1 MNSVYSIE
9 TLIAES
15 TGLRK
20 KKSTINK
27 YTNAYYDGD
36 SDSLIKDWYK
46 SVEDFNSYCT
56 LDSLRDFHTSEK
68 IRMLNNIKRV
78 YGNSIEH
85 YGAKLSI
92 ESYID
97 RTIMSIEE
105 DKANEGS
112 SNNSTSSTGDKKENP
127 IIRFFKF
134 IGRMVRKAFT
144 IIKEKLTAFWGWLK
158 KKINNLRE
166 KRSEN
171 LTQDIQNIEKEIDA
185 VIEEVANENAEENK
199 NDENDNDENNSG
211 DASKRDPIEGMGR
224 NNLGALDSEKIKKR
238 MDRIK
243 GRINKCLEKLTE
255 IKEKMLAES
264 DKEVDELIARMKE
277 SKGMVEKMEAGPALL
292 KKPNAFKARMQDIK
306 KRITDAKAKSAN
318 IKLKKAKIAE
328 VIKGLGL
335 DAVPDI
341 RDNRGG
347 SYKIDSYLNNV
358 SGTLD
363 FLHKNSAK
371 VFSYGTGKAFYFPK
385 FSVPEDKSVFTD
397 FSKFVT
403 QLLGWKMV
411 SIRDAQKSTDLL
423 EQIYTKDN
431 IKRLGEFAEKTIKKL
446 NEACSKL
453 QELSKRVENL
463 KIDYF
468 QSTSPVNGG
477 DGSVPE
483 NKNSVNEGNTLRYI
497 KFQRIVK
504 NNVEII
510 NATISNMTK
519 LTQISSKIISSLF
532 DTGGAPK
539 NNSNDQNNAA

>member
-1 MNSVYSIE
+1 MADYVK
-9 TLIAES
+9 A
-15 TGLRK
+15 
-20 KKSTINK
+20 
-27 YTNAYYDGD
+27 
-36 SDSLIKDWYK
+36 
-46 SVEDFNSYCT
+46 
-56 LDSLRDFHTSEK
+56 
-68 IRMLNNIKRV
+68 
-78 YGNSIEH
+78 GN
-85 YGAKLSI
+85 Y
-92 ESYID
+92 
-97 RTIMSIEE
+97 
-105 DKANEGS
+105 
-112 SNNSTSSTGDKKENP
+112 
-127 IIRFFKF
+127 
-134 IGRMVRKAFT
+134 
-144 IIKEKLTAFWGWLK
+144 WGWLK

-185 VIEEVANENAEENK
+185 VIEEVANENAEENN
-199 NDENDNDENNSG
+199 NDANDNDENNSG
-211 DASKRDPIEGMGR
+211 DASK
-224 NNLGALDSEKIKKR
+224 LDSEKIKKR

-243 GRINKCLEKLTE
+243 GRINKCLEKLGQ

-264 DKEVDELIARMKE
+264 DKEVDDLIARLKE
-277 SKGMVEKMEAGPALL
+277 SKGMVDKMEAGPALL

-306 KRITDAKAKSAN
+306 KRINDAKAKAAN

-335 DAVPDI
+335 EAVPDI

-347 SYKIDSYLNNV
+347 SYKIDSYLNDV

-363 FLHKNSAK
+363 FLHENNAK
-371 VFSYGTGKAFYFPK
+371 VFSYGTGKAFHFPK
-385 FSVPEDKSVFTD
+385 FSVPEDKSVFID

-463 KIDYF
+463 KINYF

-483 NKNSVNEGNTLRYI
+483 NKNSVNEGNTPRYI
-497 KFQRIVK
+497 KFQQIVK

-532 DTGGAPK
+532 DTGGAPS
-539 NNSNDQNNAA
+539 NNSNDQNKAA